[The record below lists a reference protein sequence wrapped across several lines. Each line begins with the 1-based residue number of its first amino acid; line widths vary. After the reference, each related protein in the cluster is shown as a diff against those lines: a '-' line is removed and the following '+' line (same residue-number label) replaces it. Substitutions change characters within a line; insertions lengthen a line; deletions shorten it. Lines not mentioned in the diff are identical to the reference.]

1 MHRLQRSSRL
11 LVPFLVLAFFNL
23 SIHISSVQAA
33 MIGTDAVVSQ
43 TQTSSDRNR
52 LVTFLGRDDVRRQM
66 ESFGINTGEAKARI
80 DALSDSEV
88 TRLAGALDRLPAGAD
103 GFGAVI
109 GAALIVFLVLLLTD
123 ILGVTHVFPFVNK
136 R

>member
-11 LVPFLVLAFFNL
+11 MVPFLVVAFFNL

-66 ESFGINTGEAKARI
+66 ESLGINTGEAKTRI

-88 TRLAGALDRLPAGAD
+88 NRLAGALDRLPVGGD
-103 GFGAVI
+103 GFGALI